1 MSLLPANTPL
11 PASDRMTYLLA
22 RLETQTNGCM
32 DEVIDKVSKGISTMN
47 TEIGPAVGCL
57 MATYGTNMINSCI
70 FDFEDPVTLLGV
82 DERIELW
89 GLQIPHNSARP
100 ALEVRYPRF
109 KYRNQDMPPSTA
121 FRPRKPSSLSCAHD
135 VALHENILV
144 VQKVPDVCAYT

>member
-22 RLETQTNGCM
+22 RLETQTSLSL
-32 DEVIDKVSKGISTMN
+32 DEAISRVSAGKSNMN

-70 FDFEDPVTLLGV
+70 FDFEDPVDLLGV

-100 ALEVRYPRF
+100 ALEV
-109 KYRNQDMPPSTA
+109 
-121 FRPRKPSSLSCAHD
+121 
-135 VALHENILV
+135 
-144 VQKVPDVCAYT
+144 